1 MMDFKWIR
9 SNMDLYHIGEN
20 CTHIIA
26 ISNSGNLAADFY
38 KYGCSFYDAAEQVI
52 HYLCNEAA
60 EKHDIAK
67 LDLWYFATVYLYRQS
82 LELLLK
88 ANIFQ
93 TVMNNSDR
101 KKLVGKIRHNLRQSF
116 EKLIEIRSLPIDK
129 SENAKWLMSYLSD
142 ISRLDEESDMF
153 RYPFGSK
160 FKTLFKKQTN
170 ISLVAT
176 HNNMNKAYKI
186 IKELFDTGNLSEQT
200 YESSLPQ
207 LIIEG
212 GEYYLQS
219 VVGYKY
225 SNHSFYPYFSSY
237 NEVGNFLKDI
247 IVEKGAQNLFMPM
260 CYLYRNAIELGLK
273 RLIAEDSLVNSS
285 EALKIIRKKKH
296 SIEGL
301 WNSIELELKKHAKTT
316 DEISTLNSAQKYILA
331 FHNFDQRSDRF
342 RYPCS
347 KDLDSYFL
355 TEKKFDIDNV
365 ASCFEELCNFL
376 DATDDMLGTIKDC
389 ESEAAAEA
397 TRCPDY

>member
-1 MMDFKWIR
+1 MLFR
-9 SNMDLYHIGEN
+9 S
-20 CTHIIA
+20 
-26 ISNSGNLAADFY
+26 
-38 KYGCSFYDAAEQVI
+38 
-52 HYLCNEAA
+52 
-60 EKHDIAK
+60 
-67 LDLWYFATVYLYRQS
+67 
-82 LELLLK
+82 
-88 ANIFQ
+88 
-93 TVMNNSDR
+93 
-101 KKLVGKIRHNLRQSF
+101 
-116 EKLIEIRSLPIDK
+116 
-129 SENAKWLMSYLSD
+129 
-142 ISRLDEESDMF
+142 
-153 RYPFGSK
+153 
-160 FKTLFKKQTN
+160 LFKKQTH

-207 LIIEG
+207 LIVEG

-237 NEVGNFLKDI
+237 HEVGNFLKDI
-247 IVEKGAQNLFMPM
+247 IMEKKTQNLFMPM
-260 CYLYRNAIELGLK
+260 CYLYRNAVELGLK
-273 RLIAEDSLVNSS
+273 RLIAEDSLMNSS

-296 SIEGL
+296 SIAGL
-301 WNSIELELKKHAKTT
+301 WNSIVPELTKHAKTT
-316 DEISTLNSAQKYILA
+316 DEISTLNFVKKYILA
-331 FHNFDQRSDRF
+331 FHNSDQRSDLF

-389 ESEAAAEA
+389 ESEAVAEA
-397 TRCPDY
+397 TRYSDY

>member
-1 MMDFKWIR
+1 
-9 SNMDLYHIGEN
+9 MDLYHIGEN

-93 TVMNNSDR
+93 TVMNGSDR

-116 EKLIEIRSLPIDK
+116 EQLIALRNLSID
-129 SENAKWLMSYLSD
+129 ENENGKWLMAYLSD

-160 FKTLFKKQTN
+160 FKTLFKKQTH

-207 LIIEG
+207 LIVEG

-237 NEVGNFLKDI
+237 HEVGNFLKDI
-247 IVEKGAQNLFMPM
+247 IMEKKTQNLFMPM
-260 CYLYRNAIELGLK
+260 CYLYRNAVELGLK
-273 RLIAEDSLVNSS
+273 RFSFSMLTIEWWIAVIKKVLSARNISKDSLSS
-285 EALKIIRKKKH
+285 HGSGLLSASNASKKRCAWHNTALHHCPVCK
-296 SIEGL
+296 
-301 WNSIELELKKHAKTT
+301 
-316 DEISTLNSAQKYILA
+316 
-331 FHNFDQRSDRF
+331 
-342 RYPCS
+342 
-347 KDLDSYFL
+347 
-355 TEKKFDIDNV
+355 
-365 ASCFEELCNFL
+365 ASCQ
-376 DATDDMLGTIKDC
+376 
-389 ESEAAAEA
+389 
-397 TRCPDY
+397 RCFSGKGLYSFCLITTHRLIL

>member
-170 ISLVAT
+170 VRFPST
-176 HNNMNKAYKI
+176 RPKRRDWKR
-186 IKELFDTGNLSEQT
+186 FLSGFPMRSVRGIT
-200 YESSLPQ
+200 CGKSGKRWFLSSLNRRGRIRRKQ
-207 LIIEG
+207 FFG
-212 GEYYLQS
+212 GWGYLCRMAS
-219 VVGYKY
+219 R
-225 SNHSFYPYFSSY
+225 SFCSS
-237 NEVGNFLKDI
+237 
-247 IVEKGAQNLFMPM
+247 PSM
-260 CYLYRNAIELGLK
+260 CGGCRFNPG
-273 RLIAEDSLVNSS
+273 
-285 EALKIIRKKKH
+285 KI
-296 SIEGL
+296 L
-301 WNSIELELKKHAKTT
+301 PNT
-316 DEISTLNSAQKYILA
+316 
-331 FHNFDQRSDRF
+331 
-342 RYPCS
+342 
-347 KDLDSYFL
+347 
-355 TEKKFDIDNV
+355 
-365 ASCFEELCNFL
+365 
-376 DATDDMLGTIKDC
+376 
-389 ESEAAAEA
+389 
-397 TRCPDY
+397 

>member
-1 MMDFKWIR
+1 
-9 SNMDLYHIGEN
+9 MDLYHIGEN

-93 TVMNNSDR
+93 TVMNGSDR

-116 EKLIEIRSLPIDK
+116 EQLIALRNLSID
-129 SENAKWLMSYLSD
+129 ENENGKWLMAYLSD

-160 FKTLFKKQTN
+160 FKTLFKKQTH

-207 LIIEG
+207 L
-212 GEYYLQS
+212 
-219 VVGYKY
+219 
-225 SNHSFYPYFSSY
+225 
-237 NEVGNFLKDI
+237 
-247 IVEKGAQNLFMPM
+247 
-260 CYLYRNAIELGLK
+260 
-273 RLIAEDSLVNSS
+273 
-285 EALKIIRKKKH
+285 
-296 SIEGL
+296 
-301 WNSIELELKKHAKTT
+301 
-316 DEISTLNSAQKYILA
+316 STLNFVKKYILA
-331 FHNFDQRSDRF
+331 FHNSDQRSDLF

-389 ESEAAAEA
+389 ESEAVAEA
-397 TRCPDY
+397 TRYSDYYNKLYMSF

>member
-93 TVMNNSDR
+93 TVMNGSDR

-116 EKLIEIRSLPIDK
+116 EQLIALRNLSID
-129 SENAKWLMSYLSD
+129 ENENGKWFMAYLSD

-160 FKTLFKKQTN
+160 FKTLFKKQTH

-176 HNNMNKAYKI
+176 HNNMN
-186 IKELFDTGNLSEQT
+186 
-200 YESSLPQ
+200 
-207 LIIEG
+207 
-212 GEYYLQS
+212 
-219 VVGYKY
+219 V
-225 SNHSFYPYFSSY
+225 SY
-237 NEVGNFLKDI
+237 
-247 IVEKGAQNLFMPM
+247 
-260 CYLYRNAIELGLK
+260 
-273 RLIAEDSLVNSS
+273 
-285 EALKIIRKKKH
+285 
-296 SIEGL
+296 
-301 WNSIELELKKHAKTT
+301 
-316 DEISTLNSAQKYILA
+316 
-331 FHNFDQRSDRF
+331 
-342 RYPCS
+342 
-347 KDLDSYFL
+347 
-355 TEKKFDIDNV
+355 
-365 ASCFEELCNFL
+365 
-376 DATDDMLGTIKDC
+376 
-389 ESEAAAEA
+389 
-397 TRCPDY
+397 